1 MNVDTWMWIVGQ
13 TIIIAMA
20 IVGAFMRI
28 QVALAKLEGKVEVL
42 SVQQAVANEGLQKN
56 DDQHKAL
63 SEQVAGISRN
73 LALMEGMEL
82 VRKNTKG
89 AA

>member
-1 MNVDTWMWIVGQ
+1 MNMDTWMWIIGQ

-42 SVQQAVANEGLQKN
+42 AVQQGVTNKALQQN
-56 DDQHKAL
+56 DEQHKAL
-63 SEQVAGISRN
+63 AEQVTGISRN
-73 LALMEGMEL
+73 LALIEGMEL
-82 VRKNTKG
+82 VRKNNKG